1 MQTAIEVVKLVDS
14 RKPETGPRD
23 ADEASLITFLG
34 HLDVALAGAGAQVH
48 ACVHLSNSVKDP
60 FIVNFDPNNGANQC
74 MNEVGNYKSV
84 TVSSAGITC
93 AEIGYVEAKFS
104 TSGGNLCATDPSYW
118 NIGYS
123 TEKLKIP
130 KSGNIKSRWRKQWG
144 SPVNEITL
152 KEGPPGDMV
161 CGSEPLCYS
170 QIFTWDEGTA
180 PNVYFI
186 FQPDKQDSAYIEVEY
201 KEDSSPIEEHTS
213 ERAPQVVLNRR
224 RMKKKSNIAA

>member
-1 MQTAIEVVKLVDS
+1 M
-14 RKPETGPRD
+14 
-23 ADEASLITFLG
+23 ASALRLRLFFLGTG
-34 HLDVALAGAGAQVH
+34 HLDVTLAGAGAQVH

-60 FIVNFDPNNGANQC
+60 FIVNFDPNGANQC

-84 TVSSAGITC
+84 TVSSSGITC
-93 AEIGYVEAKFS
+93 ANIGYVEAKFS
-104 TSGGNLCATDPSYW
+104 SSGGDLCATDPSYW

-130 KSGNIKSRWRKQWG
+130 KSGNIKSRWRKQWA
-144 SPVNEITL
+144 SPVNEITV
-152 KEGPPGDMV
+152 KEGPPGNMV

-170 QIFTWDEGTA
+170 QMFTWDEGTA

-201 KEDSSPIEEHTS
+201 KEDSSPIEEHTA
-213 ERAPQVVLNRR
+213 ERAPQVVINRR